1 MEICYSFPH
10 VFFNGSDPDEN
21 AAVLE
26 ASLDYLTKINLIY
39 LRNHVVPAL
48 YQSGVVYGRTQL
60 WEPIPALYKR
70 RFGDCKSLSAAY
82 RAQLIHQ
89 GIDCKAVFRFVPR
102 ADGATDYHILIQT
115 DDGWHD
121 PSKVLG
127 MGKDENAKFYPV
139 T

>member
-10 VFFNGSDPDEN
+10 VFFPGSDPEEN
-21 AAVLE
+21 ACVLK

-82 RAQLIHQ
+82 RAQLIQQ
-89 GIDCKAVFRFVPR
+89 GIECDAVFRFAPR
-102 ADGATDYHILIQT
+102 SDGATDYHILIQT
-115 DDGWHD
+115 ADGFHD

-127 MGKDENAKFYPV
+127 MGKNENEKFYPPQ
-139 T
+139 